1 MAEEVKFTEDEMKQI
16 KEFFSNLFVILIIS
30 ATISFLVYLWLMPES
45 KKPKTYKQITLD
57 HFLNIHKDRGY
68 KK

>member
-1 MAEEVKFTEDEMKQI
+1 MMKQI
-16 KEFFSNLFVILIIS
+16 REFVSNFFIIFLISFVISSI
-30 ATISFLVYLWLMPES
+30 VYLLLMPED
-45 KKPKTYKQITLD
+45 KKPNTFKQITLD